1 MQDGNL
7 SAPIISNMKVFEK
20 ANAKINLYLD
30 VSEKREDGFHAV
42 TTFMHQITLC
52 DDLWIEAQDSEQTEI
67 QLTVKGNDRIPTD
80 GNNLVAKAIQL
91 FLKTVRRTM
100 KVRVTLVKRIPTMAG
115 LGGGSSDAAAAL
127 RGMNQL
133 LGRPLK
139 DEKLEE
145 LSAII
150 GSDVPFFIRHISA
163 LCSGRGEIL
172 QKITPVMTAYA
183 VVVEGK
189 ESSSTREAFAKLDR
203 QKRPP
208 KMHPDF
214 RYFTYADA
222 YNIFESVI
230 AQDCPSVDTHLRL
243 LRKHNPLCT
252 QMSGSGSAVFAL
264 FSSLEEAHAAAKSL
278 QFMHSKAYVCQLAQE

>member
-1 MQDGNL
+1 
-7 SAPIISNMKVFEK
+7 MKTFEK

-30 VSEKREDGFHAV
+30 VSEKRKDGFHAV
-42 TTFMHQITLC
+42 TTFMHQNTLC
-52 DDLWIEAQDSEQTEI
+52 DDLWIEAEDSEHTEI

-80 GNNLVAKAIQL
+80 GSNLVAKAIQL

-133 LGRPLK
+133 LGSPLD

-145 LSAII
+145 LSAMI

-163 LCSGRGEIL
+163 LCLGRGEIL

-189 ESSSTREAFAKLDR
+189 ESSSTKDAFAKLDR
-203 QKRPP
+203 QKRPQRL
-208 KMHPDF
+208 HPDF
-214 RYFTYADA
+214 SHFVYKDA
-222 YNIFESVI
+222 YNVFESVI
-230 AQDCPSVDTHLRL
+230 AQDCPSVATHLQF
-243 LRKHNPLCT
+243 LRKQNSLCA

-264 FSSLEEAHAAAKSL
+264 FSSLEEARAAAKSL
-278 QFMHSKAYVCQLAQE
+278 QLTHSNAYVCQLAQE

>member
-1 MQDGNL
+1 
-7 SAPIISNMKVFEK
+7 MKIFEK

-52 DDLWIEAQDSEQTEI
+52 DDLWIEAEDSKHTEI

-80 GNNLVAKAIQL
+80 GSNLVAKAIQL

-100 KVRVTLVKRIPTMAG
+100 KARVTLVKRIPTMAG

-133 LGRPLK
+133 LGSPLN

-145 LSAII
+145 LSAMI

-163 LCSGRGEIL
+163 LCLGRGEIL
-172 QKITPVMTAYA
+172 QKITPVMTAYV

-189 ESSSTREAFAKLDR
+189 ESSSTKDAFAKLDR
-203 QKRPP
+203 QKRPQRL
-208 KMHPDF
+208 HPDF
-214 RYFTYADA
+214 PHFVYKDA
-222 YNIFESVI
+222 YNVFESVI
-230 AQDCPSVDTHLRL
+230 AQDCPSVATHLQF
-243 LRKHNPLCT
+243 LRKQNSLCA

-264 FSSLEEAHAAAKSL
+264 FSSLEEARAAAKSL
-278 QFMHSKAYVCQLAQE
+278 QLTHSNAYVCQLAQE

>member
-1 MQDGNL
+1 
-7 SAPIISNMKVFEK
+7 MKTFEK

-52 DDLWIEAQDSEQTEI
+52 DDLWIEAEDSEHTEI

-80 GNNLVAKAIQL
+80 GSNLVAKAIQL

-133 LGRPLK
+133 LGSPLN

-145 LSAII
+145 LSAMI

-163 LCSGRGEIL
+163 LCLGRGEIL

-189 ESSSTREAFAKLDR
+189 ESSSTKDAFAKLDR
-203 QKRPP
+203 QKRPQRL
-208 KMHPDF
+208 HPDF
-214 RYFTYADA
+214 SHFVYKDA
-222 YNIFESVI
+222 YNVFESVI
-230 AQDCPSVDTHLRL
+230 AQDCPSVATHLHF
-243 LRKHNPLCT
+243 LRKQNSLCA
-252 QMSGSGSAVFAL
+252 QMSGSCSAVFAL
-264 FSSLEEAHAAAKSL
+264 FSSLEEALVAAKSL
-278 QFMHSKAYVCQLAQE
+278 QLTHSNAYVCQLAQE